1 MRSEE
6 QVESAERWLKPF
18 FRKRDANGLYRKA
31 EKFDMVRIVLTK
43 ELFIVSNNYSYNP
56 SFTNSSVEY
65 RADVWY
71 NILYNPLGV
80 ISLTD
85 NILEKAQDFLI
96 NKINPSFII
105 VFGSFANGTTHKE
118 SDIDLAFFKK
128 EKNLSSYEVFMLAQE
143 LADILKIDVDLV
155 DLNRASTVFQAQI
168 FSTGKVI
175 FSNDENLRM
184 NIEMTAL
191 SMYARLNEE
200 RKSILENVD
209 ESGTIYEK

>member
-1 MRSEE
+1 VFKAIPKYFDRHHS
-6 QVESAERWLKPF
+6 QFGVLKL
-18 FRKRDANGLYRKA
+18 NN
-31 EKFDMVRIVLTK
+31 
-43 ELFIVSNNYSYNP
+43 FIVTLHVQEGLFTLSHYYSYNIH
-56 SFTNSSVEY
+56 FANSIVES
-65 RADVWY
+65 RANVWY
-71 NILYNPLGV
+71 NTQYNLIGV
-80 ISLTD
+80 ISLTN

-128 EKNLSSYEVFMLAQE
+128 EQNLSSYEVFMLAQE
-143 LADILKIDVDLV
+143 LADILKMDVDLV
-155 DLNRASTVFQAQI
+155 DLNHASTVFQAQI

-191 SMYARLNEE
+191 SMYAKLNEE

-209 ESGTIYEK
+209 ESGTIL

>member
-1 MRSEE
+1 M
-6 QVESAERWLKPF
+6 ESR
-18 FRKRDANGLYRKA
+18 AN
-31 EKFDMVRIVLTK
+31 D
-43 ELFIVSNNYSYNP
+43 
-56 SFTNSSVEY
+56 
-65 RADVWY
+65 WY
-71 NILYNPLGV
+71 NSQYNPLGV
-80 ISLTD
+80 ITLTN

-128 EKNLSSYEVFMLAQE
+128 EQNSSSYEVFMLAQE
-143 LADILKIDVDLV
+143 LADILKMDVDLV
-155 DLNRASTVFQAQI
+155 DLNHASTVFQAQI

-191 SMYARLNEE
+191 SMYAKLNEE
-200 RKSILENVD
+200 RKPILENVD